1 MWPWHELWLLWA
13 QDPGHPGWPALNQK
27 LVQPLLPG
35 GPEPGPQ
42 GGAPSESLWVGRVL
56 LPPPKCMWMKH
67 LVSILG
73 IVLLTSNETLKCKI
87 TKGCLLEYG
96 HARQAHPG
104 AAAKLVH
111 SDDVTE
117 RRWLKAG

>member
-1 MWPWHELWLLWA
+1 M
-13 QDPGHPGWPALNQK
+13 NQK

-42 GGAPSESLWVGRVL
+42 GGAPSESLWGREGETRVL
-56 LPPPKCMWMKH
+56 LPPPKRMWMKH
-67 LVSILG
+67 IVSILG

-104 AAAKLVH
+104 AAAKLVY
-111 SDDVTE
+111 SDDVTK
-117 RRWLKAG
+117 RRWLEAG